1 MLQVWWPNSGL
12 WIVASLLIVLVLL
25 GRFWQGLSRVDR
37 RQLVVCCMPGVYAI
51 AFAVLVDVS
60 RSSISPGLVMRE
72 SYVTP
77 SLMLG
82 LSLVFLIWKLSAGR
96 LFWRWMLLI
105 QAGWLLFMLVPRQSW
120 LVAPG
125 LKKQHFSRQVA
136 RLINEQDRRITWFHC
151 AQLEAGEA
159 QSNCPEVPFYDGW
172 KVIRSSLTKKL
183 PLGLQQGK
191 LSPLQAK
198 ARLRD
203 QQRVDLERVYLVRS
217 DQDGQHWIVS
227 RRQGEPRP
235 GDLVMAMK
243 PGQAPAHWMVTP

>member
-1 MLQVWWPNSGL
+1 M
-12 WIVASLLIVLVLL
+12 
-25 GRFWQGLSRVDR
+25 
-37 RQLVVCCMPGVYAI
+37 
-51 AFAVLVDVS
+51 
-60 RSSISPGLVMRE
+60 
-72 SYVTP
+72 
-77 SLMLG
+77 
-82 LSLVFLIWKLSAGR
+82 
-96 LFWRWMLLI
+96 
-105 QAGWLLFMLVPRQSW
+105 
-120 LVAPG
+120 
-125 LKKQHFSRQVA
+125 
-136 RLINEQDRRITWFHC
+136 
-151 AQLEAGEA
+151 EAGEA